1 MFCFTVY
8 YSKMLIIFSL
18 IIFKKRIKQQVFK
31 IFFLI
36 TGDVTL
42 VFLLLEV
49 GSLFIFQS
57 KKKRRKE
64 KHSMFRILYFGY
76 MQFQTS
82 FWDVCTD
89 SPMLYQ
95 GFSDE
100 PQICHGH
107 HTYYEISHKYVC
119 FYINKLWAAKE
130 LTFKNFWDVE
140 YWGVQKGT
148 IE

>member
-82 FWDVCTD
+82 F
-89 SPMLYQ
+89 
-95 GFSDE
+95 
-100 PQICHGH
+100 
-107 HTYYEISHKYVC
+107 
-119 FYINKLWAAKE
+119 
-130 LTFKNFWDVE
+130 
-140 YWGVQKGT
+140 
-148 IE
+148 